1 MHKMLENPYVSP
13 AWYGLSEED
22 TGEESFEQWP
32 KTFIL
37 AGGGESTH
45 PLPPSLQQSTANGH
59 KLTVLLSEIMALRDR
74 MIRTGAKDVT
84 LDIAPDMPH
93 DFLSLRPSWIWEP
106 EVTNSFR
113 RIATWLDNN
122 ITLQS

>member
-37 AGGGESTH
+37 AGGGEM
-45 PLPPSLQQSTANGH
+45 
-59 KLTVLLSEIMALRDR
+59 LLSEIMALRDR